1 MSEKTDNDLTVEVFA
16 PRSPDPKKFTWSKSL
31 LVGAAADEAAEE
43 FGYERGT
50 PTFQNKEKLD
60 LPRDKTLF
68 EAGVKD
74 FDTLTLTDTG
84 GGV

>member
-1 MSEKTDNDLTVEVFA
+1 MSDKSDNDLTVEVFA
-16 PRSPDPKKFTWSKSL
+16 PRSAEPKKFTWPKSL
-31 LVGAAADEAAEE
+31 LLGAAADEAAEA

-68 EAGVKD
+68 EVGVMD
-74 FDTLTLTDTG
+74 FDTLKLTDTG